1 MKTAISSFNKLS
13 LTTLVAVYFL
23 IFVGGIVRSTGS
35 GMGCPDWP
43 KCFGRWIPPTS
54 VEQLPSNYKKD
65 YSAIRDRKNKKFASL
80 LNVIG
85 LKEVAQK
92 LMIDKS
98 ILVEDDFNATKTWIE
113 YLNRLVGIVIGFLIA
128 LLFWRAFK
136 LRKENKLL
144 FLFSSL
150 TLVTVIF
157 QGWFGSIVVST
168 NLTTWTITI
177 HMLLA
182 FILLFLLILLYWKSK
197 NVVLFAFNFNLT
209 TGLLISCILALLIQV
224 LFGTQVREGID
235 KISSSMVRQD
245 WISNLGGEFIIHRS
259 FSWLLLLV
267 HVFLIL
273 NLRKTSQ
280 LNFLSTA
287 LMVLILSGIFSGAIM
302 AYFSMP
308 AFIQPVHL
316 LLATLIFGI
325 QILLLFKLNT
335 PRPDLLKN

>member
-113 YLNRLVGIVIGFLIA
+113 YLKRLVGIVIGFLIA

-209 TGLLISCILALLIQV
+209 TGLLISCILELLIQV
-224 LFGTQVREGID
+224 LFGTQV
-235 KISSSMVRQD
+235 KS
-245 WISNLGGEFIIHRS
+245 
-259 FSWLLLLV
+259 
-267 HVFLIL
+267 
-273 NLRKTSQ
+273 
-280 LNFLSTA
+280 
-287 LMVLILSGIFSGAIM
+287 
-302 AYFSMP
+302 
-308 AFIQPVHL
+308 
-316 LLATLIFGI
+316 
-325 QILLLFKLNT
+325 
-335 PRPDLLKN
+335 